1 MRSWP
6 VSAQTHPLQMS
17 KLKSTTTSPIAK
29 KTTRVGALTRHVK
42 AKSSSGALRI
52 TERIVVLPTGSG
64 PEIERVVK
72 STRGVKVRIKTS
84 DALASTTSIGKTASN
99 STPAFYVGKPATTAT
114 ELPKA
119 KSKMIERL
127 LVSLPRN

>member
-1 MRSWP
+1 
-6 VSAQTHPLQMS
+6 MS
-17 KLKSTTTSPIAK
+17 KRKSTSTSPIAK

-42 AKSSSGALRI
+42 AKSRSGTLRT
-52 TERIVVLPTGSG
+52 TERIVILPTGSG
-64 PEIERVVK
+64 PDIERVVK
-72 STRGVKVRIKTS
+72 ATRGVKVRVKTT
-84 DALASTTSIGKTASN
+84 DANTSTTSIGKTASN
-99 STPAFYVGKPATTAT
+99 PTPAFYVGKPATTAT